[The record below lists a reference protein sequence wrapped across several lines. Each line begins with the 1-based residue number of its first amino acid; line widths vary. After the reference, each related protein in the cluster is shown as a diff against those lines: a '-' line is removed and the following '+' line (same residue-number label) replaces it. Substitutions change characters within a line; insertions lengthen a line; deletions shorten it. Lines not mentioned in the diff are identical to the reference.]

1 MGRRITMNR
10 IATFF
15 DTMAEQWDAIS
26 VHNPDKIRTIL
37 QLIPL
42 HEGAAILDVGCGTG
56 ILESYLLAY
65 HPQRIVAVDIAPQMI
80 QKARDKYAEAADVL
94 DFRCLDVMDLQG
106 ETFDYILIYS
116 AYPHFMEPSQLIRH
130 LYELLNPKG
139 RLIIC
144 HSESK
149 EKINRH
155 HARHAPGALS
165 LCLPPACEVAGLME
179 PYFHIEVVTDTESI
193 YMVSGQRRCEN

>member
-1 MGRRITMNR
+1 MNQ

-15 DTMAEQWDAIS
+15 DTMAERWDAIS

-56 ILESYLLAY
+56 VLESYLLAY
-65 HPQRIVAVDIAPQMI
+65 HPKRVVAVDIAPQMI
-80 QKARDKYAEAADVL
+80 RKARDKYAAAADVL
-94 DFRCLDVMDLQG
+94 DFRCLDVMEIQE

-116 AYPHFMEPSQLIRH
+116 AYPHFMEPSKLIRH
-130 LYELLNPKG
+130 LYDLLNPGG

-155 HARHAPGALS
+155 HAQHAPGALS
-165 LCLPPACEVAGLME
+165 LCLPPAREVAALME
-179 PYFHIEVVTDTESI
+179 PYFHIEVTTDTESI
-193 YMVSGQRRCEN
+193 YMVSGQKGYKN

>member
-1 MGRRITMNR
+1 MNQ

-15 DTMAEQWDAIS
+15 DTMAERWDVIS

-42 HEGAAILDVGCGTG
+42 HEGAVILDVGCGTG
-56 ILESYLLAY
+56 VLESYLLSY
-65 HPQRIVAVDIAPQMI
+65 RPKRIVAVDIAPQMI
-80 QKARDKYAEAADVL
+80 RKAKDKYAEVANIL
-94 DFRCLDVMDLQG
+94 DFRCMDVMDLQG

-116 AYPHFMEPSQLIRH
+116 AYPHFMEPSKLITH
-130 LYELLNPKG
+130 LYNLLNPGG

-149 EKINRH
+149 EKINNH
-155 HARHAPGALS
+155 HAQHAPGALS
-165 LCLPPACEVAGLME
+165 LHLPPACEVAGLME
-179 PYFHIEVVTDTESI
+179 PYFQIEAVTDTESI
-193 YMVSGQRRCEN
+193 YLVSGKRRCKN

>member
-1 MGRRITMNR
+1 MNQ

-15 DTMAEQWDAIS
+15 DTMAERWDAIS
-26 VHNPDKIRTIL
+26 THNPDKIRTIL

-56 ILESYLLAY
+56 ILESYLLSY
-65 HPQRIVAVDIAPQMI
+65 RPKRIVAVDIAPQMI
-80 QKARDKYAEAADVL
+80 QKAKDKYAQVADML
-94 DFRCLDVMDLQG
+94 DFRCLDVMDLQE

-116 AYPHFMEPSQLIRH
+116 AYPHFMEPSKLIRH
-130 LYELLNPKG
+130 LYHLLNPDG

-149 EKINRH
+149 EKINSH

-165 LCLPPACEVAGLME
+165 NHLPPAREVANLME
-179 PYFHIEVVTDTESI
+179 PYFQIEAVTDTEAI
-193 YMVSGQRRCEN
+193 YLVSGKRRCKN